1 MTNTLLAVFTGIL
14 AFAVLMQSVLFLLTF
29 LNIRKLAREMIPQV
43 LKLTEKMEETLAE
56 IGGITE
62 SIGPVARKL
71 AESAEIIHGRVVDV
85 DGLLGEVIEKSRREI
100 ADIEDMLN
108 AVTRRIR
115 DSMNTLGGNILMP
128 VHRINALV
136 KGLRVAAGTLFSRHE
151 KEKADEGASDDV
163 FTDDDTVYF

>member
-43 LKLTEKMEETLAE
+43 LKLSEKMEEALAE
-56 IGGITE
+56 IRCITE

-85 DGLLGEVIEKSRREI
+85 DGLLGEIIEKSRREI
-100 ADIEDMLN
+100 ANMEELLN
-108 AVTRRIR
+108 GVTRRIR
-115 DSMNTLGGNILMP
+115 DSINTLGDNILMP
-128 VHRINALV
+128 VRRINALT
-136 KGLRVAAGTLFSRHE
+136 KALGAAARTLFRRRE
-151 KEKADEGASDDV
+151 KEKEDEGSSDDISV
-163 FTDDDTVYF
+163 DDNTVYF